1 MYSYLNSIF
10 NGTDFTQA
18 GKLEDIVE
26 GTVSTWEKEY
36 GKAAEFED
44 TGKHFAYVLQQ
55 AHKRYGKR
63 CVVLIEG
70 YDKPILDVLDSGYS
84 FSSETGTIEE
94 WKATER

>member
-1 MYSYLNSIF
+1 MGRLQSLKI
-10 NGTDFTQA
+10 QA
-18 GKLEDIVE
+18 NVC
-26 GTVSTWEKEY
+26 
-36 GKAAEFED
+36 
-44 TGKHFAYVLQQ
+44 AYVLQQ